1 MDYEI
6 DLCPTHHCIRLTV
19 SAETVTNELA
29 EEIYKH
35 LVELTSEGGP
45 YAAIFDLSA
54 TKYTTMPT
62 DSVRSWGRHRPPAI
76 PMGFCPFCG
85 ATRKQVVVGTEPV
98 IFGLARMF
106 EMCGEGGGND
116 AFEVARSL
124 QEAYDIVG
132 ASPEEF
138 TQCIIWPHEPTSPP
152 TLEQQPSPQAQ
163 SPSRPRRAGHPRSRS
178 DRSHLPPRQPRRGR

>member
-54 TKYTTMPT
+54 TRYTTMPT
-62 DSVRSWGRHRPPAI
+62 ESVRSWGRHRPPAI

-98 IFGLARMF
+98 IFGLARVF
-106 EMCGEGGGND
+106 EMCGEGEAATNL
-116 AFEVARSL
+116 RS
-124 QEAYDIVG
+124 
-132 ASPEEF
+132 P
-138 TQCIIWPHEPTSPP
+138 TQFRKHTTSSACIPRTSPS
-152 TLEQQPSPQAQ
+152 L
-163 SPSRPRRAGHPRSRS
+163 
-178 DRSHLPPRQPRRGR
+178 